1 VALSWNLA
9 KEYQKI
15 QEITPGNLKTFTQAY
30 LRRWDI
36 QNVLTILRG
45 RMQGAKTGKIKEI
58 LVPAGSLD
66 TQALDRLLSE
76 ENPERVIEA
85 LKGHPMY
92 PVLAREYP
100 YAKESGSFSRMENE
114 LFKQFYAEI
123 IADAESGIK
132 GGNLFLDFIRLDIDV
147 KNLKTL
153 FRLRADA
160 FDQDARDMHIP
171 GGALSATDFSNLNTI
186 KNQGEFIDAL
196 KGLYRQ
202 KSLLSFLD
210 EIREEK
216 TIRDAETRLTRVQ
229 LEQMEKMSKRN
240 PISIHPILVY
250 LEKKKY
256 EVFNLRALEI
266 AVIGNSEF
274 ILGFRLAG
282 IHKTYAAENDEKLV
296 EHITSVLQDTDVG
309 ILVLNSS
316 DMEKVPRKLRVTLE
330 NSVRPTVIAIGAEEG
345 GLSMRERIKRSVG
358 VDLWK

>member
-1 VALSWNLA
+1 MVGVRGISAPYIYVCTRMRVRKAKLIPREEYQRMLNMGLSEITRIIGESEYKQEIDELGTTFKGIDLIEVALSWNLA

-15 QEITPGNLKTFTQAY
+15 QEITPGNLKQFTQAY

-66 TQALDRLLSE
+66 TTALDRLLGE

-85 LKGHPMY
+85 LKGHHMY
-92 PVLAREYP
+92 PVLAREFP

-114 LFKQFYAEI
+114 LFKQFYSEI
-123 IADAESGIK
+123 IAEAESGIK
-132 GGNLFLDFIRLDIDV
+132 GGNQFLDFIRLDIDV

-160 FDQDARDMHIP
+160 FDQDAREMHIP
-171 GGALSATDFSNLNTI
+171 GGALSATEFSNLNLI
-186 KNQGEFIDAL
+186 KDQGEFIDTL

-202 KSLLSFLD
+202 KSLLSLLD

-216 TIRDAETRLTRVQ
+216 TIRDAEIRLTRVQ
-229 LEQMEKMSKRN
+229 LEQMERMSKRN

-256 EVFNLRALEI
+256 EVFNLRALARGKE
-266 AVIGNSEF
+266 SK
-274 ILGFRLAG
+274 LPP
-282 IHKTYAAENDEKLV
+282 EKIMNYLV
-296 EHITSVLQDTDVG
+296 
-309 ILVLNSS
+309 
-316 DMEKVPRKLRVTLE
+316 M
-330 NSVRPTVIAIGAEEG
+330 
-345 GLSMRERIKRSVG
+345 
-358 VDLWK
+358 